1 MIPEPLLQILKYCLL
16 ALLWLFFLRV
26 LRAVW
31 AEVKRSRADQAESA
45 PPRRRAPAPAPAG
58 EPVAH
63 RAAPPPPS
71 PWARPEDGSGPLRL
85 SVLEPPEHRGK
96 TFELAEETT
105 VGRGKECGVALPF
118 DSFTSSRHARLWRED
133 GQVWVEDLGSTNGT
147 YLNKRRLTAPA
158 TLARGDRLQVGQTV
172 LEVGR

>member
-1 MIPEPLLQILKYCLL
+1 VIPEPLLQILKYCLL

-31 AEVKRSRADQAESA
+31 AEVKKSRSDQADAA
-45 PPRRRAPAPAPAG
+45 PARRRTTVPPAAG

-63 RAAPPPPS
+63 RAAPPAS
-71 PWARPEDGSGPLRL
+71 PWSRPQEGQPVLRL
-85 SVLEPPEHRGK
+85 SVVEPPEHRGK
-96 TFELAEETT
+96 TFELDEEIT
-105 VGRGKECGVALPF
+105 VGRGQGCGVALTY
-118 DSFTSSRHARLWRED
+118 DSFTSNRHARLWRED

-147 YLNKRRLTAPA
+147 YLNKRRLTGPA